1 MMVWRLQGARP
12 VDEIRMRSQ
21 KPAEDSP
28 SPTDGPRWPDRVLH
42 AAPVL
47 ITWLDL
53 EQRIRYANHTHL
65 RWLGSDPQRMIG
77 ERLID
82 VIGARNH
89 QLASAA
95 LARAYAGRLAS
106 YEGESYKGDELRYVH
121 GNFQP
126 AFDAEGKV
134 CGVVTALMDITE
146 RHTLEL
152 QLLESERRFFSAFQH
167 AAIGM
172 ALTHPDGH
180 FLRVNAAVCQMLGYT
195 EPELLALDIAAITH
209 PDDLAG
215 DLGLLQQLLAGERE
229 SYQLEKRNLHKDGHV
244 VHIQLSVSLVRDAQ
258 GIPLHFISQVQDI
271 SQRKAFE
278 DALHRERE
286 LAEVTLRSIGDAV
299 ITTDTLLNITSL
311 NPIAEA
317 MTGWSSHEARGRP
330 IDEIFQLHDAVQG
343 LPAANP
349 LRAAIQ
355 HNSIVDL
362 AGKTLLRHRHG
373 FDTPVEDSSAPIHDH
388 AGNVIG
394 GVLVFHDVSESRS
407 LALKMIHLNQHDT
420 LTGLPNRNQLHEH
433 IAQALISARRHRQ
446 RTALLYVDID
456 QFKLVNDLHG
466 QATGDLVLRSFAAQL
481 QRSLPADALLS
492 RHGGD
497 EFVLVLPH
505 LDSVGEAASLSQ
517 QLINQAEQIRIDGI
531 AELRLQVSIGI
542 SVYPDDAGDSESLLQ
557 HAQTALMAVKAQRQ
571 HGFRFFTA
579 SMKER
584 ERARRDIET
593 ALRRALP
600 RHELSLHYQPK
611 VSAANG
617 RIVGA
622 EALLRWHVDG
632 QELHRP
638 DQFIPVAEDTGL
650 ILPIGAWVLRQ
661 ACRQARAWQQ
671 SGHAVPISVNV
682 SPLQF
687 QHPEFYSWLDEVLH
701 DSGLDAGLLELELTE
716 RMVMAGGEATTR
728 LLRRIKQRGV
738 SLSLDDFGTGYC
750 SLSYLKHFPID
761 ALKID
766 RVFVRDL
773 TTDGDTAT
781 ITRAIIAMALSL
793 NKLVIAEGVET
804 DEQARFLREAGCTQ
818 LQGYLFGK
826 PMPAHEV
833 QLQLAASAVA
843 G

>member
-1 MMVWRLQGARP
+1 
-12 VDEIRMRSQ
+12 MRSH
-21 KPAEDSP
+21 KPVEESP
-28 SPTDGPRWPDRVLH
+28 SSADGAHWSDRVLR

-47 ITWLDL
+47 LTYLDL
-53 EQRIRYANHTHL
+53 EQRIRYANHAHL
-65 RWLGSDPQRMIG
+65 RWLGNDPHRIVGKRLIEVIG
-77 ERLID
+77 ER
-82 VIGARNH
+82 NH
-89 QLASAA
+89 RLASAA
-95 LARAYAGRLAS
+95 LARAYGGHHAS
-106 YEGESYKGDELRYVH
+106 YEGESYRGDELRYVH

-126 AFDAEGKV
+126 EFDADGKV
-134 CGVVTALMDITE
+134 CGVVSALMDITE
-146 RHTLEL
+146 RHTLDL

-172 ALTHPDGH
+172 TLSHPDGH
-180 FLRVNAAVCQMLGYT
+180 FLRVNAAVCQMLGYAKR
-195 EPELLALDIAAITH
+195 EMLALDIAAITH
-209 PDDLAG
+209 PDDLAAEME
-215 DLGLLQQLLAGERE
+215 LRQQLLAGERE
-229 SYQLEKRNLHKDGHV
+229 SYQLEKRSLHKDGHV
-244 VHIQLSVSLVRDAQ
+244 VHTQLTVSLVPDAQ
-258 GIPLHFISQVQDI
+258 GQPLYCVSQVQDI

-278 DALHRERE
+278 DALYRERE

-317 MTGWSSHEARGRP
+317 MTGWSNHEARGRP
-330 IDEIFQLHDAVQG
+330 IDEIFQLHDIAQG
-343 LPAANP
+343 LPVANP

-362 AGKTLLRHRHG
+362 AGKTQLRHRHG
-373 FDTPVEDSSAPIHDH
+373 FDTPIEDSSAPIHDH

-420 LTGLPNRNQLHEH
+420 LTGLPNRNQLHEQVE
-433 IAQALISARRHRQ
+433 QALDSASRHQQ
-446 RTALLYVDID
+446 RAALLYIDID

-466 QATGDLVLRSFAAQL
+466 QAIGDRVLRSFAAQL
-481 QRSLPADALLS
+481 QHNLPADALLS

-497 EFVLVLPH
+497 EFVVVLPH
-505 LDSVGEAASLSQ
+505 LDSAGEAASLSQ
-517 QLINQAEQIRIDGI
+517 NLINQAEQIRVEGV
-531 AELRLQVSIGI
+531 AELRLHASIGI
-542 SVYPDDAGDSESLLQ
+542 SIYPDNGTDVENLLQ
-557 HAQTALMAVKAQRQ
+557 HAQTALTAVKAQGR

-584 ERARRDIET
+584 ERARREIET

-600 RHELSLHYQPK
+600 QHELSLHYQPK
-611 VSAANG
+611 VSAVDG

-622 EALLRWHVDG
+622 EALLRWLVDG
-632 QELHRP
+632 QVLHSP
-638 DQFIPVAEDTGL
+638 DQFIPVAEDSWL

-661 ACRQARAWQQ
+661 AFRQARAWQQ
-671 SGHAVPISVNV
+671 AGHAIPISVNV
-682 SPLQF
+682 SPRQF
-687 QHPEFYSWLDEVLH
+687 QHPEFYGWLDEVLQET
-701 DSGLDAGLLELELTE
+701 GLDAGLLELELTE
-716 RMVMAGGEATTR
+716 RMVMAGGETTTG
-728 LLRRIKQRGV
+728 LLRRIKQRGI

-773 TTDGDTAT
+773 PTDPDTAT
-781 ITRAIIAMALSL
+781 ITRSIVAMALSL

-804 DEQARFLREAGCTQ
+804 EEQARFLREAGCTQ

-826 PMPAHEV
+826 AMPADE
-833 QLQLAASAVA
+833 LQLRLTASDRTGQESGGAANV
-843 G
+843 